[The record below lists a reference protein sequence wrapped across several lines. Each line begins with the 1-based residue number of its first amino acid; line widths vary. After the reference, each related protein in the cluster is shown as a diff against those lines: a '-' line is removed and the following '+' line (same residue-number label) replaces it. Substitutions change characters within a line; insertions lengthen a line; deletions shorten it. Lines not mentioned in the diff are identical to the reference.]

1 MELRPEPSGEP
12 VGSPV
17 RFFPAYTPLA
27 AWYRAHVLLH
37 HNFLRVRGVDMVW
50 MPWTVD
56 EYRRASAWRRAWYR
70 FLRTPIGLS
79 SYWTTGNWI
88 PYLLFPPGAG
98 LGSRRP
104 QFRFDRLLV
113 LGFAAA
119 LFAALY
125 ALTRAAGGWSRAEPV
140 GPAGVALL
148 GLVAPYLVWSYMVG
162 LVDLVHHTHPRAI
175 CFSNR
180 GEWDYYTANVRSTT
194 HMVLPLGLNWLSHN
208 IFEHT
213 AHHVDPRVPLYHL
226 PDAQDR
232 LEAVYTADIPV
243 ERLTPGYVLGLMRTC
258 RLYDYQPANGSITTA
273 PRPPLFGAQSRPSRL
288 PA

>member
-1 MELRPEPSGEP
+1 MDCGRIPPGLG
-12 VGSPV
+12 
-17 RFFPAYTPLA
+17 LA
-27 AWYRAHVLLH
+27 A
-37 HNFLRVRGVDMVW
+37 
-50 MPWTVD
+50 P
-56 EYRRASAWRRAWYR
+56 WYR

-148 GLVAPYLVWSYMVG
+148 GLVAPYLVWSYLVG

-232 LEAVYTADIPV
+232 LEAVYTADVPV

-258 RLYDYQPANGSITTA
+258 RLYDYERRQWLDYDGTPTTPAQHPISTLPTSGVTGGAAKYRRSVVRADYSTANFWTRWLKASTT
-273 PRPPLFGAQSRPSRL
+273 
-288 PA
+288 